1 MATQL
6 IEGIELLSG
15 PGNQNRLRGR
25 LSLPSDFDAKR
36 YAAKWALKGHGVSAA
51 REKQTLSFAS
61 CTAAGWEVYK
71 SNGKMV
77 TRVLGRD
84 VYILMVRPKALQET
98 VTKMFGNLSR
108 RRISAEAKGETVL
121 GGTPNDDPGILRN
134 DDLSRTMG
142 KEGVEDVNL
151 PEHKINPPKGAGS
164 AKAKSIGVRKKI
176 IQ

>member
-1 MATQL
+1 MATKLVQ
-6 IEGIELLSG
+6 GIELLSG

-51 REKQTLSFAS
+51 REKQTIAFAS

-71 SNGKMV
+71 SNGRMV

-84 VYILMVRPKALQET
+84 TYILMIRPKELQET
-98 VTKMFGNLSR
+98 VTKLFGNLSR

-121 GGTPNDDPGILRN
+121 GGQPNDDAGILRN
-134 DDLSRTMG
+134 EDLNRTMG
-142 KEGVEDVNL
+142 KEGVEELVL
-151 PEHKINPPKGAGS
+151 PENKINPPKGAGS
-164 AKAKSIGVRKKI
+164 AKARSTGVRKKI